1 MSKKLTE
8 QWKKGKLVGRYFVK
22 YRSGRISDWYFLE
35 GIPIEINPMIVE
47 VLAPVPSFEECLE
60 LESDSLAKKQ
70 AEEIIAELEAE
81 NEKLK
86 MKNAKICDTL
96 KKVRDVIQ
104 FSSPEEINLEI
115 KCKII
120 KIIDILVR
128 C

>member
-1 MSKKLTE
+1 MFETDLEIEFAKKLNDVNNE
-8 QWKKGKLVGRYFVK
+8 NHSL
-22 YRSGRISDWYFLE
+22 RI
-35 GIPIEINPMIVE
+35 
-47 VLAPVPSFEECLE
+47 
-60 LESDSLAKKQ
+60 
-70 AEEIIAELEAE
+70 E

-86 MKNAKICDTL
+86 MKNAKICDCL